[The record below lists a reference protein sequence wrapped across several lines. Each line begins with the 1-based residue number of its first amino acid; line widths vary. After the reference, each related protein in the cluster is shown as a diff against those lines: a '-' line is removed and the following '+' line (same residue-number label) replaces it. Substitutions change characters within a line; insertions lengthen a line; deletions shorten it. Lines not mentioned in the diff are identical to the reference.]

1 MSSSR
6 REANTHDA
14 TRAGRAARGEAGDA
28 SRAHPDVATGALM
41 FFGPELI
48 AKVRVARYSDEA
60 HVLIHAAELIARA
73 RVKVRGDRKAC

>member
-1 MSSSR
+1 
-6 REANTHDA
+6 
-14 TRAGRAARGEAGDA
+14 
-28 SRAHPDVATGALM
+28 M